1 MLVSI
6 EESGKYFLL
15 GEKCTSNGQLCY
27 FHTFFYCGYDYLS
40 WLSLLKFLSLSRMFV
55 NRFCWTVSSLTQ
67 KFRGSCATSSLERK
81 RTSIFTISLFLT
93 FHHSTSIWTWMVC
106 KKLTKAK
113 LKNIV
118 RLMLTFRRTCPEQ
131 GLHQG

>member
-1 MLVSI
+1 MGNIFYLARNVLVMANCVI
-6 EESGKYFLL
+6 FIL
-15 GEKCTSNGQLCY
+15 
-27 FHTFFYCGYDYLS
+27 FFYCGYDYLS
-40 WLSLLKFLSLSRMFV
+40 WLSLLKFLSLSRIFV

-67 KFRGSCATSSLERK
+67 KFRGSCATGSLERK
-81 RTSIFTISLFLT
+81 RTTIFTISLFLT

-131 GLHQG
+131 GLHQGQRSSKLT